1 MRTALVTGGSRGL
14 GRAIAFR
21 LASDGV
27 AVAVNYVSDGVAAQS
42 AVQEISDSGGRAIAV
57 QGDVANPEQVNR
69 MVPEAADR
77 LGGLDILVNN
87 AGILL
92 RGDLENFQ
100 QSDYD
105 RMRRVNVDGLVA
117 VTRAS
122 LPYLKRSPAGRVVN
136 ISSVA
141 AHGTTMS
148 GTTFYAATKA
158 EVLLLTK
165 RFALELGR
173 YGITVNAIAPGFFV
187 TDLVAQGRS
196 PEELA
201 RMVEAIQ
208 ARCIIQ
214 RPGRLEDIANAAAFL
229 ASEDSGFITAQTLTV
244 DGGRKEYI
252 SHSG

>member
-117 VTRAS
+117 VTRAA

-187 TDLVAQGRS
+187 TDLVTQDQNITRMKLTI
-196 PEELA
+196 PEEMLQKLFMPKSAA
-201 RMVEAIQ
+201 R
-208 ARCIIQ
+208 
-214 RPGRLEDIANAAAFL
+214 AAAR
-229 ASEDSGFITAQTLTV
+229 AA
-244 DGGRKEYI
+244 R
-252 SHSG
+252 